1 MKLTAENSKGEK
13 MKYRLARSMKEC
25 MKTMS
30 VDNITVKQI
39 TENCGVTRQTFYRNF
54 MDKFDLINWY
64 FDKLLAKSF
73 EHMGMGKTV
82 YDALVKKF
90 TYIQEEHVFF
100 AAAFKY
106 DSQNSLRQH
115 DFELILDFYENL
127 IREKTG
133 RIPDETIHCILE
145 MYCHSSIYMTV
156 KWVLGELE
164 CAPEGLAKI
173 LVDGMPGKL
182 SELFEKLEQIQE
194 GDILVLAGSIPNT
207 LPEDIY
213 ERILERLSGKEIRFV
228 VDATKDLLL
237 KVMKYHPFLIKPN
250 NHELGEMFNVE
261 LKRKEDI
268 IIYAKKLQALGAQH
282 VLVSMA
288 GDGAILVTKDGK
300 VYETMPPKGK
310 VVNSVGAGDS
320 MVAGFITGYLNT
332 KDMEKAFRLGIL
344 FVARYKR

>member
-115 DFELILDFYENL
+115 DFELILAFYSDR
-127 IREKTG
+127 IQEKSG
-133 RIPDETIHCILE
+133 KPLSEDLKFLLE
-145 MYCHSSIYMTV
+145 MYCQGSIYMTV
-156 KWVLGELE
+156 QWVFGRVKRTPEEL
-164 CAPEGLAKI
+164 AADLVKAMPE
-173 LVDGMPGKL
+173 
-182 SELFEKLEQIQE
+182 E
-194 GDILVLAGSIPNT
+194 LAGVF
-207 LPEDIY
+207 
-213 ERILERLSGKEIRFV
+213 ERLN
-228 VDATKDLLL
+228 LL
-237 KVMKYHPFLIKPN
+237 
-250 NHELGEMFNVE
+250 
-261 LKRKEDI
+261 
-268 IIYAKKLQALGAQH
+268 
-282 VLVSMA
+282 
-288 GDGAILVTKDGK
+288 
-300 VYETMPPKGK
+300 
-310 VVNSVGAGDS
+310 
-320 MVAGFITGYLNT
+320 
-332 KDMEKAFRLGIL
+332 
-344 FVARYKR
+344 

>member
-1 MKLTAENSKGEK
+1 MSTKETSADKT
-13 MKYRLARSMKEC
+13 KYRLAEAAKKC
-25 MKTMS
+25 MAASGTDAM
-30 VDNITVKQI
+30 TVTQI
-39 TENCGVTRQTFYRNF
+39 VQTCGVTRQTFYRNF
-54 MDKFDLINWY
+54 QDKYDLINWY

-182 SELFEKLEQIQE
+182 SELFEKLE
-194 GDILVLAGSIPNT
+194 ILS
-207 LPEDIY
+207 
-213 ERILERLSGKEIRFV
+213 
-228 VDATKDLLL
+228 
-237 KVMKYHPFLIKPN
+237 
-250 NHELGEMFNVE
+250 
-261 LKRKEDI
+261 
-268 IIYAKKLQALGAQH
+268 
-282 VLVSMA
+282 
-288 GDGAILVTKDGK
+288 
-300 VYETMPPKGK
+300 
-310 VVNSVGAGDS
+310 
-320 MVAGFITGYLNT
+320 
-332 KDMEKAFRLGIL
+332 
-344 FVARYKR
+344 